1 VLLRIEDRLHACDEW
16 PVAAATQRQGGSRR
30 AETLRQE
37 PQPRFLE
44 LIDKLTLAK
53 HQPLGITMRRAGNI
67 HVRGLVY
74 SVPGELL
81 SNATKMPRLGP
92 VVWDSPPNTT
102 ALVSDQAG
110 PPILYDLS
118 RFKSERSGRSVVG
131 QSLARLSILYLAR
144 RNIDNEFGELG
155 GVAWGAYEGCSGEQL
170 GPRHLAQWALPV
182 MQAGVF
188 FDPAIA
194 ACSFE
199 CEVSA

>member
-1 VLLRIEDRLHACDEW
+1 MSAGLFTLFQASCCQMRLKCPGCRSARSCGTA
-16 PVAAATQRQGGSRR
+16 PQ
-30 AETLRQE
+30 TL
-37 PQPRFLE
+37 
-44 LIDKLTLAK
+44 
-53 HQPLGITMRRAGNI
+53 
-67 HVRGLVY
+67 
-74 SVPGELL
+74 
-81 SNATKMPRLGP
+81 
-92 VVWDSPPNTT
+92 

-170 GPRHLAQWALPV
+170 GPRDLAQWALPV

-194 ACSFE
+194 ACSLE